1 VEDAAL
7 PVWEGSAAVV
17 EASAVA
23 VVSTAVDVA
32 ELSCQILEVV
42 LAAVVADVVEETE
55 VLARAAIVM

>member
-1 VEDAAL
+1 L

-32 ELSCQILEVV
+32 KLSCQILEVV